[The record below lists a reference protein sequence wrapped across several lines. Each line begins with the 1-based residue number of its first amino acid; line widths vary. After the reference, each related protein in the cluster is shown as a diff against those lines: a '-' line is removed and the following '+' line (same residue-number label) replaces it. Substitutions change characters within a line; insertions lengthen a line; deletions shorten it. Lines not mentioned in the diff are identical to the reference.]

1 MGHGRETKGHLSTV
15 EDGDKVIKGV
25 HEGINIFS
33 TIDLLTVSILTER
46 DTLPTSFPEALSA
59 CPTVPSSMYEDA
71 THPRDESIPAQME
84 ISSANAF
91 TEPSHQPLKK
101 KEISTMLV
109 MNLQND
115 KNIIY
120 EIPLS
125 WRRE

>member
-1 MGHGRETKGHLSTV
+1 MP
-15 EDGDKVIKGV
+15 
-25 HEGINIFS
+25 
-33 TIDLLTVSILTER
+33 LLAEW

-59 CPTVPSSMYEDA
+59 CPTVPSPMHEDA

-91 TEPSHQPLKK
+91 TEPSHQPLRK
-101 KEISTMLV
+101 KEISTILV

-125 WRRE
+125 WRKERKGVR